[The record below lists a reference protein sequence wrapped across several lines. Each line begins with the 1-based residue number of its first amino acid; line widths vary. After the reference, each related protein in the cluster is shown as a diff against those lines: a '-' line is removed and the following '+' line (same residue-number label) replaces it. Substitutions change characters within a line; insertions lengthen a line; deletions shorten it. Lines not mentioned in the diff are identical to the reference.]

1 MSVLVVR
8 NLSAYR
14 GTVLAVKDLSLI
26 VEQGEIVAL
35 LGGNGAGKSTLLHA
49 ICGLITP
56 VSGSVAFGGEPIT
69 SMPPHQRVRQG
80 LVLAP
85 QGRRIFSRMT
95 VHENLL
101 MGAYGQPDRH
111 LVRRRMNL
119 ILHRFPRLGE
129 RFRQLAGT
137 LSGGEQQMLVMARAL
152 MAQPRI
158 LLLDEPSLGLAPGLT
173 HEIYA
178 VIRELPHDGI
188 TVLLAEQNSYLALSV
203 AGRGYIL
210 RSGVVLREGSA
221 EQLQHDTAIAQAYLG
236 DHGRPG

>member
-1 MSVLVVR
+1 MSLLVVR
-8 NLSAYR
+8 NLYAYR

-35 LGGNGAGKSTLLHA
+35 LGGNGAGKSTLLHT

-56 VSGSVAFGGEPIT
+56 ASGSVAFGGQPIT
-69 SMPPHQRVRQG
+69 SMAAYERARQG

-85 QGRRIFSRMT
+85 QGRRIFARMT

-101 MGAYGQPDRH
+101 MGAYGQQDHR
-111 LVRRRMNL
+111 L
-119 ILHRFPRLGE
+119 IRQRLDSVLARFPRLGE
-129 RFRQLAGT
+129 RIRQLAGT
-137 LSGGEQQMLVMARAL
+137 LSGGEQQMLIMARAL
-152 MAQPRI
+152 MAHPRL

-173 HEIYA
+173 HEIYD
-178 VIRELPHDGI
+178 VIRALPQEGI
-188 TVLLAEQNSYLALSV
+188 TVLLADQNTYLALSV

-221 EQLQHDTAIAQAYLG
+221 EQLQRDTTVVQAYLG
-236 DHGRPG
+236 NRGRPD

>member
-101 MGAYGQPDRH
+101 
-111 LVRRRMNL
+111 
-119 ILHRFPRLGE
+119 
-129 RFRQLAGT
+129 
-137 LSGGEQQMLVMARAL
+137 
-152 MAQPRI
+152 
-158 LLLDEPSLGLAPGLT
+158 
-173 HEIYA
+173 
-178 VIRELPHDGI
+178 
-188 TVLLAEQNSYLALSV
+188 
-203 AGRGYIL
+203 
-210 RSGVVLREGSA
+210 
-221 EQLQHDTAIAQAYLG
+221 
-236 DHGRPG
+236 